1 MRIPPLRVPPLFRA
15 RPIETRKVR
24 PRRRLDTRRLRQSR
38 QKLLIRLAGIAAHDA
53 PQSGVGLQGR
63 RIDPDRLACD
73 EIRRGQHWQ
82 DPREDRAV
90 CLQVDQAARPRN
102 RRVLG
107 RHLVQAQAQEAAQR
121 ERIGRA
127 PRNPSLR
134 IDAREIPDEPQPEV
148 GPWHHTRAS
157 HRRGIERRTL
167 RFDEVVE
174 AVRVEEVIQTLV
186 KRVTARGG
194 QLIRGNPTTQASVPN
209 LCVDSWPCQ
218 SVVRGIDRVDPLR
231 SFNHGLLGR
240 RGPFWSS
247 VSGTLVIAPEPVSG
261 IDSDAQAD
269 SRPNRVKSGR

>member
-1 MRIPPLRVPPLFRA
+1 MRASGSCGYRHSVFRPFFGRVRSRRA
-15 RPIETRKVR
+15 RSARVGG
-24 PRRRLDTRRLRQSR
+24 LDTRRLRQSR

-134 IDAREIPDEPQPEV
+134 IDALEIPDEQQPEV

-194 QLIRGNPTTQASVPN
+194 QLIVAIHNPG
-209 LCVDSWPCQ
+209 
-218 SVVRGIDRVDPLR
+218 VRPRSLRRLMAMPKCSTRDRSCR
-231 SFNHGLLGR
+231 SLEVL
-240 RGPFWSS
+240 
-247 VSGTLVIAPEPVSG
+247 
-261 IDSDAQAD
+261 
-269 SRPNRVKSGR
+269 

>member
-1 MRIPPLRVPPLFRA
+1 MRASGSCGCRHSVFRPFFGRVRSRRA
-15 RPIETRKVR
+15 RSA

-73 EIRRGQHWQ
+73 EIRRGQHLQ

-134 IDAREIPDEPQPEV
+134 IDALEIPDEQQPEV

-194 QLIRGNPTTQASVPN
+194 PLIRGNPQPRRPSPIFAST
-209 LCVDSWPCQ
+209 
-218 SVVRGIDRVDPLR
+218 
-231 SFNHGLLGR
+231 HGHAK
-240 RGPFWSS
+240 
-247 VSGTLVIAPEPVSG
+247 V
-261 IDSDAQAD
+261 
-269 SRPNRVKSGR
+269 